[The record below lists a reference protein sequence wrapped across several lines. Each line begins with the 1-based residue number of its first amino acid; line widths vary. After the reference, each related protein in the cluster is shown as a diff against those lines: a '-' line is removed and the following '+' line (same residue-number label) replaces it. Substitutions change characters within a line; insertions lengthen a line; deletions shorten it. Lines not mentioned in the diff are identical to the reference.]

1 MKGYL
6 HFRVFRRIFLLLH
19 KSQVTND
26 DWCLRTAPKEI
37 NEFKHVITDLV

>member
-6 HFRVFRRIFLLLH
+6 HFRVFRRIFCVH

-37 NEFKHVITDLV
+37 NELKYVITDLV